1 MKPKILLISLLAI
14 FSISLNA
21 QPLNWYEDS
30 PSTFEPM
37 VVVPDFDNFS
47 EGSKSA
53 KITFTETGTPWFV
66 SDEFN
71 ITANTT
77 YNFSIDF
84 LDNDAGGEYN
94 VRLYFVLDD
103 ESSPHETTDYTVDNE
118 TWQTLTLTGTSP
130 ANAVK
135 AYLVIRVVDV
145 ADAWEGSASFNID
158 NAIYTENGGSNL
170 IANPGFEEWPTP
182 VIPEGSTL
190 VDWWE
195 DSPPD
200 FEPMV
205 VVPELEIVSHGY
217 VSAKITF
224 TETGTPYFVS
234 DTFDV
239 TGSTA
244 FDFSLD
250 ILDNDPGAEVNQRV
264 VFINADE
271 STINE
276 TSSEY
281 TEDNADFVKYTL
293 SGTTPENAVKAYVIL
308 RIYDVSASWD
318 GAGTFYID
326 SGSFTLGGGDTNLLP
341 NWSFEEWAPPS
352 NLPEFLTYA
361 FEGLTPVVNGTID
374 KTAHTVSLAVPFA
387 TDVTNLVATYTLT
400 EGATAKVGETDQES
414 GTTPNDFSSPVT
426 YTLAADGGEPTQDWV
441 VTVSK
446 NPASSA
452 KQILSFVLEDL
463 EPEVYGDIDD
473 AQGTIL
479 LNVPTGT
486 NVTALVPTI
495 SVSPF
500 ASVSPASGVAQNFTS
515 AVTYTVTAEDE
526 STKEYVVTVAETSE
540 TVLFQEYFEGIPRV
554 IPEEFTLINNDG
566 YTPASEGDA
575 AFADSAWTVGVT
587 GRPEFA
593 GTHIAIACSYYSN
606 MPADGRADDW
616 LILPAITIGANSTL
630 SWKAMSLT
638 SSGNFP
644 DSYRV
649 IAAPASDALA
659 PTVSYFEENGTV
671 LLTVNDESWS
681 AAVGNPGDGISNR
694 SINLK
699 DQGYTN
705 QSVWIAF
712 VLITGDGGGS
722 YLAIDDIKVIEGAA
736 TGVNQPVETRLN
748 VKVYPNPTSSM
759 FNIAVYSEKYTTAN
773 VEVFDL
779 IGRQIFSTNA
789 EVGQG
794 ESLIRLNATEFKKG
808 IYLVRTRVDGKT
820 NVTKLLVN

>member
-1 MKPKILLISLLAI
+1 
-14 FSISLNA
+14 
-21 QPLNWYEDS
+21 
-30 PSTFEPM
+30 
-37 VVVPDFDNFS
+37 
-47 EGSKSA
+47 
-53 KITFTETGTPWFV
+53 
-66 SDEFN
+66 
-71 ITANTT
+71 
-77 YNFSIDF
+77 
-84 LDNDAGGEYN
+84 
-94 VRLYFVLDD
+94 
-103 ESSPHETTDYTVDNE
+103 
-118 TWQTLTLTGTSP
+118 
-130 ANAVK
+130 
-135 AYLVIRVVDV
+135 
-145 ADAWEGSASFNID
+145 
-158 NAIYTENGGSNL
+158 
-170 IANPGFEEWPTP
+170 
-182 VIPEGSTL
+182 
-190 VDWWE
+190 
-195 DSPPD
+195 
-200 FEPMV
+200 MV
-205 VVPELEIVSHGY
+205 VVPELENVSHGY

-224 TETGTPYFVS
+224 TETRTPYFVS

-239 TGSTA
+239 TGSTP

-250 ILDNDPGAEVNQRV
+250 ILDNDSGAEVNQRV

-293 SGTTPENAVKAYVIL
+293 SGTTPENAVKAYVVL
-308 RIYDVSASWD
+308 RIYDVSTSWD

-326 SGSFTLGGGDTNLLP
+326 NGSFTLGGGGTNLLP

-352 NLPEFLTYA
+352 NLPEFLAYA
-361 FEGLTPVVNGTID
+361 FEGLTPAVNGTID
-374 KTAHTVSLAVPFA
+374 KTTHTVSLAVPFA
-387 TDVTNLVATYTLT
+387 TDVTNLVATFTLS
-400 EGATAKVGETDQES
+400 EGATAKVGETDQVS

-426 YTLAADGGEPTQDWV
+426 YTLAAEGGEPTQDWV

-495 SVSPF
+495 TVSPF
-500 ASVSPASGVAQNFTS
+500 ASVSPASGVAQNFAS

-575 AFADSAWTVGVT
+575 AFADSAWIVGVT
-587 GRPEFA
+587 SRPEFA

-606 MPADGRADDW
+606 MPAEGRADDW
-616 LILPAITIGANSTL
+616 MILPAIAIGANSTL
-630 SWKAMSLT
+630 YWKAMSLT

-644 DSYRV
+644 DTYRV
-649 IAAPASDALA
+649 IAAPSSEVLD

-736 TGVNQPVETRLN
+736 TSVNQPVETRLD
-748 VKVYPNPTSSM
+748 VKVYPNPTSGM
-759 FNIAVYSEKYTTAN
+759 FNIAVYSERYTTAN

-794 ESLIRLNATEFKKG
+794 ETLIRLNATEFKKG

>member
-21 QPLNWYEDS
+21 QPLYWYEDS

-37 VVVPDFDNFS
+37 GVVPDFDNYS

-66 SDEFN
+66 CDEFN

-77 YNFSIDF
+77 YNFSVDF

-103 ESSPHETTDYTVDNE
+103 ESSTYETTDYTVDNE

-170 IANPGFEEWPTP
+170 IANPSFEEWPTP
-182 VIPEGSTL
+182 DIPEGSTL

-195 DSPPD
+195 DSPDGWDPL
-200 FEPMV
+200 V
-205 VVPELEIVSHGY
+205 VVPELEKVTHGY

-264 VFINADE
+264 VFINSDE

-281 TEDNADFVKYTL
+281 TEDNAVFVKYTL

-308 RIYDVSASWD
+308 RIYDVSAGWEGS
-318 GAGTFYID
+318 GIFYID
-326 SGSFTLGGGDTNLLP
+326 NGSFTLGGGETNLLP

-361 FEGLTPVVNGTID
+361 FEGLTPAVNGTID
-374 KTAHTVSLAVPFA
+374 KTTHTVSLAVPFA
-387 TDVTNLVATYTLT
+387 TDVTSLVATFTLS
-400 EGATAKVGETDQES
+400 EGATAKVGETDQVS
-414 GTTPNDFSSPVT
+414 GTTSNDFTDPVT
-426 YTLAADGGEPTQDWV
+426 YALAAEGGEPTQDWV

-446 NPASSA
+446 DPASSA
-452 KQILSFVLEDL
+452 KQILSFVFEDL

-495 SVSPF
+495 GVSPL
-500 ASVSPASGVAQNFTS
+500 ASISPASGVAQDFTS

-540 TVLFQEYFEGIPRV
+540 TILFQEYFEGVPRV

-575 AFADSAWTVGVT
+575 AFADSAWIVGVT
-587 GRPEFA
+587 GRPEFD
-593 GTHIAIACSYYSN
+593 GTHIAIACSYYTD
-606 MPADGRADDW
+606 MPAEGRTDDW
-616 LILPAITIGANSTL
+616 LVLPAITLGANSTL
-630 SWKAMSLT
+630 FWKAMSLT
-638 SSGNFP
+638 SSGNYP

-649 IAAPASDALA
+649 IVAPSSDALD
-659 PTVSYFEENGTV
+659 PTVSYFEENGTI
-671 LLTVNDESWS
+671 LQTINDESWS
-681 AAVGNPGDGISNR
+681 AAVGNPGDGISSR
-694 SINLK
+694 SINLN
-699 DQGYTN
+699 DQGYAN

-712 VLITGDGGGS
+712 VLITGEGGGS
-722 YLAIDDIKVIEGAA
+722 YLALDDIKVIEGSA
-736 TGVNQPVETRLN
+736 TSAYQPNERLLD
-748 VKVYPNPTSSM
+748 VKVFPNPANQN
-759 FNIAVYSEKYTTAN
+759 FNIAIYSDKIATAE
-773 VEVFDL
+773 VEVVDL
-779 IGRQIFSTNA
+779 IGRQVYSLSR
-789 EVGQG
+789 EVNQG
-794 ESLIRLNATEFKKG
+794 ESIIRLNATEFKKG
-808 IYLVRTRVDGKT
+808 IYLIRTRVNGKT